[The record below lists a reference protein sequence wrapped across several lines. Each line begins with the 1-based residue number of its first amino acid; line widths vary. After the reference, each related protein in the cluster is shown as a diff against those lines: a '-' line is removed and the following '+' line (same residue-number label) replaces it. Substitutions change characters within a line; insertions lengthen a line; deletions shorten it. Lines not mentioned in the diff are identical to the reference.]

1 VTIYAWRKRFGQL
14 MAVDVKRLLQLEA
27 ENARLKKMLVERV
40 MDIEILNE
48 VAAKNGT
55 LQRGST
61 SFESRAA
68 DAEEVQTATECN
80 NQPFGMVG
88 GKQFYPLLL
97 IGSCY
102 DYQPIALFQR
112 SMRAIL
118 SAGAPVAL
126 LER

>member
-80 NQPFGMVG
+80 NQPEKGHFLSPQWTEECRQVTRCDG
-88 GKQFYPLLL
+88 GRTLKPSFA
-97 IGSCY
+97 
-102 DYQPIALFQR
+102 ALSR
-112 SMRAIL
+112 NSLR
-118 SAGAPVAL
+118 
-126 LER
+126 